1 MLLSPAE
8 RYARS
13 RVMDYETLVAAV
25 TVAGD
30 AEAPRYVQ
38 EIRAGKHALLADEHA
53 SLGGADAGPGPFAYV
68 LSGLGAC
75 TSITLR
81 MYAERKGWTLGG
93 VTVRLRLFRE
103 ETGIRIEREVAVG
116 GELNDDQRARLADIC
131 ERTPVTL
138 ALKRGIE
145 IRTTLG

>member
-1 MLLSPAE
+1 ME
-8 RYARS
+8 HGK
-13 RVMDYETLVAAV
+13 LVAAV
-25 TVAGD
+25 TVVGEGD
-30 AEAPRYVQ
+30 APRYVQ
-38 EIRAGKHALLADEHA
+38 KITAGRHELLADEHA

-81 MYAERKGWTLGG
+81 MYAERKGWRLGT
-93 VTVRLRLFRE
+93 VSVRLRFLRE
-103 ETGIRIEREVAVG
+103 ETGIRIERDVAVG

-138 ALKRGIE
+138 ALKSGID
-145 IRTTLG
+145 IRTTLE